1 MLLYWG
7 KIIWKTKRTYCKK
20 DGSEMKL
27 GGTIQKQWL
36 YLKGLFNPKVWTL
49 MGKQA
54 RYLPLFSIFF
64 FPAIPSRDKWYGIQI
79 DSDSHF
85 FLISQGWGGVVVF
98 LKNCFYNGNYMY
110 SNNDAWLNTGDIK
123 STADKPQKRCA
134 PHLKL
139 IFLSE
144 SKPPGHFKLF
154 HNLDF

>member
-1 MLLYWG
+1 MLFYWG
-7 KIIWKTKRTYCKK
+7 KIIWKNKRTYCKK
-20 DGSEMKL
+20 YGSEMKL

-54 RYLPLFSIFF
+54 RYLCLFSIFSF
-64 FPAIPSRDKWYGIQI
+64 RQSPQEIHDMESKLTQTIISFLFPR
-79 DSDSHF
+79 
-85 FLISQGWGGVVVF
+85 GGGVVF

-110 SNNDAWLNTGDIK
+110 SNNDTWLNTGDIK
-123 STADKPQKRCA
+123 SAADKAQRRYA

-154 HNLDF
+154 CSLDF

>member
-7 KIIWKTKRTYCKK
+7 KIIWKTKRTYCEK
-20 DGSEMKL
+20 DGSEMKR

-36 YLKGLFNPKVWTL
+36 YLKGLFNPKGWTL

-54 RYLPLFSIFF
+54 RHLPLFSIFSF
-64 FPAIPSRDKWYGIQI
+64 LQSPQEIHDMESKLTQTMISTMETICTQIMTLGLTLGILSLLQT
-79 DSDSHF
+79 SPR
-85 FLISQGWGGVVVF
+85 
-98 LKNCFYNGNYMY
+98 
-110 SNNDAWLNTGDIK
+110 
-123 STADKPQKRCA
+123 ADMP